1 MVHDSDM
8 WPPKWQ
14 SRSSVSV
21 IDQSIL
27 ELNMAMHWADLVENA
42 LLYSSSPIA
51 LVEVSDNGE
60 VSI

>member
-1 MVHDSDM
+1 M
-8 WPPKWQ
+8 
-14 SRSSVSV
+14 SV

-60 VSI
+60 VSV